1 MHVLLLLA
9 AAVALVGA
17 APLCLSGEA
26 ALVPGASAPLQ
37 TWCNHE
43 DCTLRWRLSFDTAT
57 VGDQRWPLEASINGT
72 ALTALWP
79 ALTDVGIQCSTSGEL
94 IATTA
99 TAPGGQRLRL
109 VWTYAGVSSFSCT
122 YMLGTVDRASDFRNF
137 QALLAYSGHIASFD
151 ATLSSQAPEYSLA
164 AASVV
169 CDAPVATSGAAP
181 TPSAAP
187 ASAACVIGGCRYTP
201 AQWRGHRTSPVWQT
215 VTGRQFCSISYADIV
230 YVRNQAKNMPVHW
243 LREAQLLVA
252 ADMDAALY
260 GCALPTDT
268 NTAIAVSLAYISNP
282 LNCALN
288 VERTDVV
295 TALNEWTDGAAA
307 CTQNAADA
315 TTGHVHHSSGGTTTE
330 QSYLIWAVV
339 MTVAFGVVCLGLA
352 AMLILFARPIFAFVT
367 GGGTSGD
374 ARSRPMGDEL
384 GHAAAAAAAPA
395 TVWSRIGAVL
405 FGDDV
410 YDDGT
415 VGIELSADSQHVP
428 LSPMAT
434 MTKPSVAPVAAPG
447 PSAYMSVV
455 RPQPAATYASYV
467 PGGMAPPQP
476 ADPYA
481 AQPSPYSSAYY

>member
-1 MHVLLLLA
+1 LVRVMRALILLLIVAGAALA
-9 AAVALVGA
+9 A
-17 APLCLSGEA
+17 PICLAGEA

-57 VGDQRWPLEASINGT
+57 VGDQRWPLEATINGT

-99 TAPGGQRLRL
+99 TASGGQRLRL

-164 AASVV
+164 ATSVV
-169 CDAPVATSGAAP
+169 CDVPAGTGPA
-181 TPSAAP
+181 PSAAP
-187 ASAACVIGGCRYTP
+187 APSACVIGGCRYTP

-215 VTGRQFCSISYADIV
+215 VVGREFCAISYADIIF
-230 YVRNQAKNMPVHW
+230 VRGQAKNMPVHW

-268 NTAIAVSLAYISNP
+268 NTALAVSLAYIGNP

-288 VERTDVV
+288 VERTEVV
-295 TALNEWTDGAAA
+295 AAINDWTDGSAA
-307 CTQNAADA
+307 CTQDA
-315 TTGHVHHSSGGTTTE
+315 SDAGGHVHHSSTTSTE

-339 MTVAFGVVCLGLA
+339 MTVAFALACMGVVA
-352 AMLILFARPIFAFVT
+352 FIILFFRPILAFVT
-367 GGGTSGD
+367 SGLGG
-374 ARSRPMGDEL
+374 AQAVRVGDEI
-384 GHAAAAAAAPA
+384 GRAPKPHTA
-395 TVWSRIGAVL
+395 WTRISSVL

-410 YDDGT
+410 YDDGS
-415 VGIELSADSQHVP
+415 VGAELTPAPEHIALTPMVTMVP
-428 LSPMAT
+428 
-434 MTKPSVAPVAAPG
+434 APVAPPPAV
-447 PSAYMSVV
+447 SYTSV
-455 RPQPAATYASYV
+455 RPQPALTYASASPYASAV
-467 PGGMAPPQP
+467 PGGA
-476 ADPYA
+476 
-481 AQPSPYSSAYY
+481 SVYY